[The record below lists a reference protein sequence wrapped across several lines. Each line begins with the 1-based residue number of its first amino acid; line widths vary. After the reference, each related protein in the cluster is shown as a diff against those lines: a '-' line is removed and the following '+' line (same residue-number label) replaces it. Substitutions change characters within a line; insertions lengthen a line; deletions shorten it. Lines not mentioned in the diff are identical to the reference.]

1 MPRGYRE
8 YGDTLKKALT
18 DPVEAAH
25 YLNACLEGGSR
36 ETFLLALRQVASA
49 RGVSGIAKASEL
61 GRESLY
67 RTLSAKGNPRLE
79 TLLRLLDSAG
89 LQLAV
94 AAKKRG
100 APPRPRAA

>member
-1 MPRGYRE
+1 MPKGYRDYE
-8 YGDTLKKALT
+8 ETLKEALR
-18 DPVEAAH
+18 DPGEAAH

-49 RGVSGIAKASEL
+49 RGVSHIARVSEL
-61 GRESLY
+61 GRETLY

-94 AAKKRG
+94 TAKAKKR
-100 APPRPRAA
+100 RRHAA